1 MANSPYLIVLKN
13 SIPNQM
19 TPHQECGYRVIWTL
33 HPGGWFSVSSAWR
46 AFNAHRPPVPWHPL
60 VWFGDSLPRASF
72 ILWLAIRGR
81 LGTHDRLF
89 NLSPD
94 ACCLLCGNFQEDHN
108 HFFFGCAL
116 SMQIWREIQEKVGM
130 VIPLLGWDSLIQWIF
145 TA

>member
-1 MANSPYLIVLKN
+1 MGDRIIYDSGLRRDARVSSIIRNGSWAWPVANSPDLIVLKN

-19 TPHQECGYRVIWTL
+19 TPHQECGDRVIWTL

-108 HFFFGCAL
+108 HLFFGCAV
-116 SMQIWREIQEKVGM
+116 SK
-130 VIPLLGWDSLIQWIF
+130 
-145 TA
+145 